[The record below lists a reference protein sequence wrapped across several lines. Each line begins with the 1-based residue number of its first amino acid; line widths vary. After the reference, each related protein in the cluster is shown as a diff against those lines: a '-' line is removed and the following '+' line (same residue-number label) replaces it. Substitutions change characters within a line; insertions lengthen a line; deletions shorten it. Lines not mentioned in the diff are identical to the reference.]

1 MLKSGYLDYPKF
13 GYIRTIWPTE
23 NQWTK
28 SEYPNTLFLEHL
40 HHFFL
45 HCPHHF
51 HHYVPHNNSFFV
63 FGNFFVWKKEYKN
76 RKKIILGRITRKMKR
91 KMMKIYDYITD
102 RSFEAFVTVIEIS
115 IFGFENS
122 TLHLRYLLIIWRS
135 YYIRYYTRFQN
146 MRYPMAL
153 NTPGQPAVHMHHL
166 IFLPCE
172 VSNFHPKSAFFKI
185 RHYMCVGCFRILAN
199 HWVIT
204 TRESKDRNGPMQWE
218 VTNHI

>member
-1 MLKSGYLDYPKF
+1 MNYLRKCTLNNENIRIDFSRLFFFFFDDVLCTLPPCVYNLIWKRCIPFFDILHVRKS
-13 GYIRTIWPTE
+13 
-23 NQWTK
+23 
-28 SEYPNTLFLEHL
+28 
-40 HHFFL
+40 
-45 HCPHHF
+45 
-51 HHYVPHNNSFFV
+51 
-63 FGNFFVWKKEYKN
+63 
-76 RKKIILGRITRKMKR
+76 
-91 KMMKIYDYITD
+91 
-102 RSFEAFVTVIEIS
+102 S
-115 IFGFENS
+115 IFRFFS
-122 TLHLRYLLIIWRS
+122 DRHLRYRLIIWRS
-135 YYIRYYTRFQN
+135 YYIRYYTRFQD

-153 NTPGQPAVHMHHL
+153 NTPGQPVVHMHHL